1 MSAQSAATSAI
12 RATERMPV
20 KRSRWRISSTMVL
33 SIVLLPIML
42 LGWEY
47 WVQSGAVSKTLVA
60 PPSAVAVSLYR
71 AVILGGMWSDM
82 WVTAQEV
89 ILGFLVGG
97 GVGILIGSILG
108 ESVVLDRILRPYVI
122 AFQSIPKIALAPL
135 IVIWLGFD
143 LASKVAIAS
152 TISFFPVLINTLAG
166 IRAAPHEQVELMQA
180 YGGTR
185 LQTFLRVK
193 LPNALPYIFA
203 GLNIAATLSVIGAIV
218 GEFLG
223 SDRGLGYVVLSAGM
237 NLNMSSVFAAIV
249 IIAVMATILSTT
261 IQILERRIVFWR
273 RQGPTGSDS

>member
-1 MSAQSAATSAI
+1 MSAQSAGISAT
-12 RATERMPV
+12 RATDRMPSTP
-20 KRSRWRISSTMVL
+20 RRWRISSTMVM

-42 LGWEY
+42 FAWEY

-71 AVILGGMWSDM
+71 AVILGGMWNDM

-89 ILGFLVGG
+89 ILGFVVGG
-97 GVGILIGSILG
+97 GIGILIGSILG
-108 ESVVLDRILRPYVI
+108 EYVVLDRILRPYVI

-166 IRAAPHEQVELMQA
+166 IRAAPSDQIELMQA

-185 LQTFLRVK
+185 MQTFMRVK

-249 IIAVMATILSTT
+249 IIAVMATILSAS

-273 RQGPTGSDS
+273 RQGPFGSDG